1 MNQELE
7 LTHVFLRHA
16 HPEDEGWVMSRNI
29 KLYESTVEYSFR
41 NEHTLTLVITHT
53 QDPFASKEH
62 LRQAMEVQTA
72 YATENIDVEVKV
84 LLIYGPLLMNPHDL
98 PKNISVVSVT
108 EEGTGT
114 NDLSSN

>member
-16 HPEDEGWVMSRNI
+16 HPEDEGWVMSQNVE
-29 KLYESTVEYSFR
+29 LNNGTVEFSFC
-41 NEHTLTLVITHT
+41 NENSITLVITHMKA
-53 QDPFASKEH
+53 PFVSKQH
-62 LRQAMEVQTA
+62 LRQAVEIQDGCSK
-72 YATENIDVEVKV
+72 ENNHTEVKV
-84 LLIYGPLLMNPHDL
+84 LLIYGHLLMSPHDL